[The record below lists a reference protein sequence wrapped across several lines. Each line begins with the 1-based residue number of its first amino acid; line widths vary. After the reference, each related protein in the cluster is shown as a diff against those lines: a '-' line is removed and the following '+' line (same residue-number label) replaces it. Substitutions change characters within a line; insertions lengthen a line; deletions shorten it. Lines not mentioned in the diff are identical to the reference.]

1 MGTVS
6 KLENVRPEEVE
17 RAKKCRQQINAL
29 FSQFFNA
36 KEFFTPGQIN
46 TFVLFHA
53 CLDMRGQDSSVPCSS
68 SRQPKS
74 YVQGKINCVL
84 ALMEALVRSYWK
96 KDFRKVDI
104 YGGELQDIVIHGLNE
119 YEIMGTQRA
128 GYYLFR
134 RGA

>member
-6 KLENVRPEEVE
+6 KLENVKPEEFE
-17 RAKKCRQQINAL
+17 RAKKCRQQINTL
-29 FSQFFNA
+29 FTQFFNA
-36 KEFFTPGQIN
+36 KHRFTPGQIQ

-53 CLDMRGQDSSVPCSS
+53 CLDYVGQDHSVPCSS
-68 SRQPKS
+68 NRCPKA
-74 YVQGKINCVL
+74 YVSGKINCVL
-84 ALMEALVRSYWK
+84 ALMEGLVRSYWK

-104 YGGELQDIVIHGLNE
+104 YGGELQDIVIHGLDE
-119 YEIMGTQRA
+119 YEILGTQRT